1 MNSWHLR
8 MHFQNS
14 GATFLNRAQTYHL
27 ILAFLFSERG
37 HEYSLFLIY
46 FFLAKSYEPLVVLVS
61 VLNHVICKNWPDR
74 VSFQRKVGSELT

>member
-1 MNSWHLR
+1 

-27 ILAFLFSERG
+27 ILFFLFSERG